1 VVGFIN
7 NWAGNEIGGVSE
19 VKTEEVKVENT
30 DNIKEEQI
38 DQPKPE
44 ENGEVVNVET
54 INPEDVPKEEKDA
67 DYVAPDIVSD
77 EEEEEAEDVPDLDT
91 NLAKNKR
98 PTDNSRSSVSAEVFG
113 LNNQKTEY
121 TPKVVEKT
129 DEVKERISKR
139 LEESFMFSNLDHKEK
154 EIVLNAME
162 EHKFAK
168 DDVVITQGDDGD
180 VLYCVDSGKLNCF
193 RKANKEDEGHGN
205 QIKTYGPGE
214 AFGELALLYN
224 APRAATIIAEE
235 DSVCFSLD
243 RDCFNNIV
251 KEATVKRRERFDEF
265 VNKVEILQELDAYER
280 GQLSDCLTTETY
292 NEGDTIL
299 KAGETGI
306 KFYMIEEGT
315 ANAVQDKDGQEEV
328 VLQYTPNMYF
338 GELALLND
346 DVRQASIVATSAMTV
361 AWIGRNMFKR
371 LLGPIDEVLKRN
383 AEKYDKFVK
392 AD

>member
-1 VVGFIN
+1 
-7 NWAGNEIGGVSE
+7 
-19 VKTEEVKVENT
+19 
-30 DNIKEEQI
+30 
-38 DQPKPE
+38 
-44 ENGEVVNVET
+44 
-54 INPEDVPKEEKDA
+54 
-67 DYVAPDIVSD
+67 
-77 EEEEEAEDVPDLDT
+77 
-91 NLAKNKR
+91 
-98 PTDNSRSSVSAEVFG
+98 
-113 LNNQKTEY
+113 
-121 TPKVVEKT
+121 
-129 DEVKERISKR
+129 
-139 LEESFMFSNLDHKEK
+139 
-154 EIVLNAME
+154 
-162 EHKFAK
+162 
-168 DDVVITQGDDGD
+168 
-180 VLYCVDSGKLNCF
+180 
-193 RKANKEDEGHGN
+193 
-205 QIKTYGPGE
+205 
-214 AFGELALLYN
+214 LALLYN